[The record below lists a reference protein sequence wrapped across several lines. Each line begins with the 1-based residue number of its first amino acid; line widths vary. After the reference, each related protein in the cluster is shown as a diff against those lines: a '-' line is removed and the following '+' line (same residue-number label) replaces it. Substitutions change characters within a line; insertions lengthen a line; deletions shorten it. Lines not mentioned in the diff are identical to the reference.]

1 MMRKSLLAQPAPLF
15 LLLLSAILLLA
26 GCTNGPR
33 ADPRVIVLHSA
44 AAAVPAAENRMGRIE
59 VAEYL
64 QRRHLIWRMSETQ
77 LVERRDQF
85 WGERIEAGIRRVLEA
100 ELAVLSPSLPAGARY
115 DVRIDRF
122 EPGPD
127 GRVALWAGWQL
138 AAGEDNVLRSGQFQ
152 GMEAVTVL
160 PGSAGGNAGASPEAG
175 DAASVA
181 AAMSRLLGQL
191 AREMAAR

>member
-1 MMRKSLLAQPAPLF
+1 MRKSLLAQPAPLF

-64 QRRHLIWRMSETQ
+64 QRRHLVWRMSETQ

-100 ELAVLSPSLPAGARY
+100 EVAALSPSLPAGARY

-138 AAGEDNVLRSGQFQ
+138 AAGEDSVLRSGRFQ
-152 GMEAVTVL
+152 GMEAVAIL
-160 PGSAGGNAGASPEAG
+160 PGGNAGASPAAG

>member
-1 MMRKSLLAQPAPLF
+1 M
-15 LLLLSAILLLA
+15 
-26 GCTNGPR
+26 
-33 ADPRVIVLHSA
+33 
-44 AAAVPAAENRMGRIE
+44 
-59 VAEYL
+59 
-64 QRRHLIWRMSETQ
+64 
-77 LVERRDQF
+77 
-85 WGERIEAGIRRVLEA
+85 LEA

>member
-1 MMRKSLLAQPAPLF
+1 MRKSLLAQPAPLF

-100 ELAVLSPSLPAGARY
+100 ELAALSPSLPAGARY

-122 EPGPD
+122 EPEPD

-175 DAASVA
+175 GAASVA
-181 AAMSRLLGQL
+181 AAISRLLGQL

>member
-1 MMRKSLLAQPAPLF
+1 MRKSLLVLPAPF
-15 LLLLSAILLLA
+15 LPLMLLAALLLA
-26 GCTNGPR
+26 GCTGGPR
-33 ADPRVIVLHSA
+33 PDQRVVVLSSA
-44 AAAVPAAENRMGRIE
+44 AATVPAAETRMGRIE

-64 QRRHLIWRMSETQ
+64 QRRHPVWRTSETQ
-77 LVERRDQF
+77 LVERREQF

-100 ELAVLSPSLPAGARY
+100 ELGALRPAMPAGALY

-138 AAGEDNVLRSGQFQ
+138 MTG
-152 GMEAVTVL
+152 
-160 PGSAGGNAGASPEAG
+160 AG
-175 DAASVA
+175 DAPRSGRFQGTEAVAQGGGGGDDAAAVA

-191 AREMAAR
+191 AREMAAQ

>member
-1 MMRKSLLAQPAPLF
+1 MRKSLLAQPAPLF

-191 AREMAAR
+191 AREMVAR

>member
-1 MMRKSLLAQPAPLF
+1 MRKSLLAQPAPLF

-175 DAASVA
+175 GAASVA
-181 AAMSRLLGQL
+181 AAISRLLGQL

>member
-1 MMRKSLLAQPAPLF
+1 MRKSLLAQPAPLF

-64 QRRHLIWRMSETQ
+64 QRRHLVWRMSETQ

-152 GMEAVTVL
+152 GTEAVAVL

>member
-1 MMRKSLLAQPAPLF
+1 MAQPAPFF
-15 LLLLSAILLLA
+15 LLLLSAVLLLA

-138 AAGEDNVLRSGQFQ
+138 AAGEDSVLRSGQFQ
-152 GMEAVTVL
+152 GTEAVAVL

>member
-1 MMRKSLLAQPAPLF
+1 MRKSLLAQPAPLF

-138 AAGEDNVLRSGQFQ
+138 AAGEDSVMRSGQFQ
-152 GMEAVTVL
+152 GTEAVAVL